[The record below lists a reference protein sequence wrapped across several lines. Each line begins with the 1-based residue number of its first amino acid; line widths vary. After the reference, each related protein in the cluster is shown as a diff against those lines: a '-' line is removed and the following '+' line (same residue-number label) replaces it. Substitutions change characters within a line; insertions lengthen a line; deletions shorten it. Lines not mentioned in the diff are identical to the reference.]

1 MENEYKFRQCPS
13 DGDVMCK
20 YEENRIDYESAY
32 KRANEENRKLS
43 DELAHQ
49 KLERYCVEETKDDL
63 ERENEL
69 LRAKLEIVELI
80 FKGRG

>member
-1 MENEYKFRQCPS
+1 MA
-13 DGDVMCK
+13 
-20 YEENRIDYESAY
+20 EENRIDYESAY
-32 KRANEENRKLS
+32 KRANMEIRKLS
-43 DELAHQ
+43 DELACQ
-49 KLERYCVEETKDDL
+49 KRERYCVEGIKNNL

>member
-1 MENEYKFRQCPS
+1 MAA
-13 DGDVMCK
+13 
-20 YEENRIDYESAY
+20 ENRIDYESAY
-32 KRANEENRKLS
+32 KRANEENMKLS
-43 DELAHQ
+43 DELTHQ
-49 KLERYCVEETKDDL
+49 KRERYCVEEIKDNL

>member
-1 MENEYKFRQCPS
+1 MA
-13 DGDVMCK
+13 
-20 YEENRIDYESAY
+20 EENRIDYESAY

-43 DELAHQ
+43 DELTHQ
-49 KLERYCVEETKDDL
+49 NRERYCVEEIKDNL